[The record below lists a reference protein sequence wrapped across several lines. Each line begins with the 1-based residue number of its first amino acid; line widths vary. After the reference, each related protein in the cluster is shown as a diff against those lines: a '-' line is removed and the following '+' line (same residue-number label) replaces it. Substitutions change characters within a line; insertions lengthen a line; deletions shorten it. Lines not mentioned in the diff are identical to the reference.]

1 MDLYG
6 HVLCPTCRTEFRIR
20 RRLERGARYRY
31 RCKRCGTEAVFE
43 LANVRWACERGREEL
58 REASAVHARGR
69 RRPAKDE
76 REDASI
82 NTRATID
89 RAYHAAHDTVYD
101 PRPPCHIAPLLR
113 RGVAAPRE
121 SSRVSWLR
129 RLMDRKVQ
137 HLAVASS
144 F

>member
-6 HVLCPTCRTEFRIR
+6 HVLCPTCRTEYRIR
-20 RRLERGARYRY
+20 RRLERGARYRFQ
-31 RCKRCGTEAVFE
+31 CKRCGSDSSFE
-43 LANVRWACERGREEL
+43 LADVRWACERRRDRQPSP
-58 REASAVHARGR
+58 REASAAQL
-69 RRPAKDE
+69 
-76 REDASI
+76 
-82 NTRATID
+82 RATVD
-89 RAYHAAHDTVYD
+89 RTDHPRHDGHDTIYD

-113 RGVAAPRE
+113 RGVPTARE

-129 RLMDRKVQ
+129 KLIDRKTQ